1 MNMKASLA
9 LRMGQSLTMTP
20 ALQQAIRML
29 QLSSMDLQQEISQVL
44 ESNLM
49 IEQIEDSPADNLDA
63 EADADSNDSAEDT
76 IPDELPV
83 DAEWDDVYDG
93 ATHTKSGVSDELYEF
108 QQANLHTAPT
118 LIEHLS
124 WQAGLQG
131 YTPAQGEIA
140 AHLIDSVDERGYI
153 DDWPSVAARLKEL
166 GHKPDAVE
174 TVLATVQQFDP
185 TGVAARDLS
194 ECLRLQLDSLGL
206 EAPQHQ
212 LAAQICERHLENLGR
227 NDLRTIARALRAQLD
242 DVQTAADI
250 IRHLQPS
257 PGTPFVNVDRDY
269 ITPEVFVSKRNG
281 RWTVALNPDIAPRL
295 RINST
300 YTKLIKRADN
310 SPDQR
315 QMKEHLQE
323 ARYFLN
329 SLKSRNDTLLRV
341 AQCIIEQQRAFMDY
355 GEEAMKPLVLRDI
368 ADRLNVHESTV
379 SRATSAKYMHTP
391 RGVFELKYFFS
402 SHVGTAQ
409 GGQCSAT
416 AIQAMIKRLVT
427 AEPANKP
434 LSDSKLA
441 KLLNEDGIHVA
452 RRTVAKYREALD
464 IPPSHERKKM
474 A

>member
-1 MNMKASLA
+1 MKASLA

-49 IEQIEDSPADNLDA
+49 IEQIEDPPADNLDA
-63 EADADSNDSAEDT
+63 EADPDSNDSAEDT

-242 DVQTAADI
+242 DVQAAADI